1 MENTTKT
8 LSFAR
13 IQWDHLHI
21 RGEYLYHKS
30 NIVMLTGSPPH
41 TWRILP
47 DEFVLFMNT
56 RITST
61 YVENTKVFRWRV
73 SFDQDHLHI
82 RGEYDLTQ
90 KIPCHKSGSP
100 PHTWRIQTIHLLGH
114 DRSGITSTYVENT
127 KTAIIIDHANKDHLH
142 IRGEYGI
149 NTKWLPKSIGSP
161 PHTWRIRKMKNYKSH
176 GAGITSTYVEN
187 TKC

>member
-1 MENTTKT
+1 MYNTGSPPHTWRILITLTVILRSLRITSTYVENTTKT

-82 RGEYDLTQ
+82 RGEY
-90 KIPCHKSGSP
+90 
-100 PHTWRIQTIHLLGH
+100 
-114 DRSGITSTYVENT
+114 SGITLIV
-127 KTAIIIDHANKDHLH
+127 
-142 IRGEYGI
+142 
-149 NTKWLPKSIGSP
+149 PKSIGSP
-161 PHTWRIRKMKNYKSH
+161 PHTWRIPIHKHLFSDGN
-176 GAGITSTYVEN
+176 GITSTYVEN
-187 TKC
+187 TVNKSLYSAK